1 MGLKQIVEN
10 NKFKVRKL
18 EKIVNKIEALADK
31 YSAMSDEELQSQTSK
46 FKKELA
52 NGKTLD
58 DLLVE
63 AFATIREADK
73 RVLGLYPYPVQLL
86 GGIVLHQGNLAEM
99 RTGEGKTLTETMPVY
114 LNALTG
120 KGVHVVTVNEY
131 LSRRDFEEMGPVFTF
146 MGLTVGQNGEEMI
159 LEDKK
164 AAYNCDITYS
174 TNDALAFDYLRDNMV
189 KYPEDQVQRGLNYVI
204 VDEVDS
210 ILIDEARTPLI
221 ISGSDK
227 SYRALYKQADAIAK
241 RMNKNDF
248 TYDAETKTITL
259 ERSGILKAN
268 EAFGG
273 QDVYDE
279 DSFILAHYLDE
290 AMKAN
295 YTMEKDKDYIVKDGE
310 VLIVDTNTG
319 RVMSER
325 RFSDG
330 LHQAL
335 EAKEGVEIHDANKTE
350 ASVTYQ
356 NFFRMYKKLSGMSGT
371 ASTESEEFYQTFGME
386 VVTVPTNKPIA
397 RKDLPDVLY
406 PTERAKFRAVLKL
419 IEKIYQTREP
429 VLVGTASVENSELL
443 SKMLDQAGIPH
454 AVLNAKNN
462 KKEAEIIAQ
471 AGQAG
476 AVTIATNMAGRGT
489 DIKLGPGVRELGG
502 LYVLGTEKHESRR
515 IDNQLR
521 GRAGRQ
527 GDPGKTVFYM
537 SLEDDLIKR
546 FGGERI
552 AKTKDKLVADG
563 EEFIPIKNSRL
574 FNSAVRQSQKKVEG
588 NNFDQRKNTLRYDDV
603 MNEQRIHL
611 YSRRQTILDSKE
623 DLTPHLKAMLNR
635 TVERTVDKYFLDK
648 EHTNYKGL
656 VRYVREY
663 LDVDLD
669 PSQTVNELNTTIR
682 DSRYKENLQRSIDK
696 TNHLG
701 RLNLEQI
708 KSLNRDELK
717 EYLFGETLKDL
728 KDKEEAL
735 IDPNQLQDFERT
747 MILNAIDANWKN
759 HIDIMEQ
766 LRQSVTLRGYGHYNP
781 LVEYQNM
788 AHEMYNQMTNN
799 IEKDVCRFFLHTEI
813 REGVR

>member
-279 DSFILAHYLDE
+279 DSFILAHYLD
-290 AMKAN
+290 A
-295 YTMEKDKDYIVKDGE
+295 D
-310 VLIVDTNTG
+310 
-319 RVMSER
+319 R
-325 RFSDG
+325 R
-330 LHQAL
+330 
-335 EAKEGVEIHDANKTE
+335 
-350 ASVTYQ
+350 
-356 NFFRMYKKLSGMSGT
+356 
-371 ASTESEEFYQTFGME
+371 
-386 VVTVPTNKPIA
+386 
-397 RKDLPDVLY
+397 
-406 PTERAKFRAVLKL
+406 
-419 IEKIYQTREP
+419 
-429 VLVGTASVENSELL
+429 
-443 SKMLDQAGIPH
+443 
-454 AVLNAKNN
+454 
-462 KKEAEIIAQ
+462 
-471 AGQAG
+471 
-476 AVTIATNMAGRGT
+476 
-489 DIKLGPGVRELGG
+489 
-502 LYVLGTEKHESRR
+502 
-515 IDNQLR
+515 
-521 GRAGRQ
+521 
-527 GDPGKTVFYM
+527 
-537 SLEDDLIKR
+537 
-546 FGGERI
+546 
-552 AKTKDKLVADG
+552 
-563 EEFIPIKNSRL
+563 
-574 FNSAVRQSQKKVEG
+574 
-588 NNFDQRKNTLRYDDV
+588 
-603 MNEQRIHL
+603 
-611 YSRRQTILDSKE
+611 
-623 DLTPHLKAMLNR
+623 
-635 TVERTVDKYFLDK
+635 
-648 EHTNYKGL
+648 
-656 VRYVREY
+656 
-663 LDVDLD
+663 
-669 PSQTVNELNTTIR
+669 
-682 DSRYKENLQRSIDK
+682 
-696 TNHLG
+696 
-701 RLNLEQI
+701 
-708 KSLNRDELK
+708 
-717 EYLFGETLKDL
+717 
-728 KDKEEAL
+728 
-735 IDPNQLQDFERT
+735 
-747 MILNAIDANWKN
+747 
-759 HIDIMEQ
+759 
-766 LRQSVTLRGYGHYNP
+766 
-781 LVEYQNM
+781 
-788 AHEMYNQMTNN
+788 AH
-799 IEKDVCRFFLHTEI
+799 V
-813 REGVR
+813 